1 MAKLKVDLE
10 IGLKR
15 LEVFTKGLVDTGF
28 LGNYRSVFKGKG
40 LEFADYRA
48 YMPDDDA
55 NLIDWKATVRS
66 NQFLVKEF
74 VEERN
79 INVFFLIDV
88 SNSMIL
94 SSIPKLKCEYAA
106 EFVSCL
112 SYAMLKSGDNIGYGL
127 FSDNII
133 KEVPPTGGLKQFY
146 IFSEILTDPK
156 MYGGDKNIKK
166 ALKFLVD
173 FVKERTLVF
182 IISDF
187 IGMSADWEKELEFAA
202 SKFDVIGVMI
212 RDPTDKKILGGMG
225 QLAIIDP
232 YSENRLLIEPEKIK
246 EEYAKETKRDEK
258 KIEETFKDT
267 NCDFLNLTT
276 NKSFIE
282 PLIDLFIRRTKKW
295 R

>member
-15 LEVFTKGLVDTGF
+15 LEIFTKGLVNTGF

-55 NLIDWKATVRS
+55 SLIDWKATVRA

-112 SYAMLKSGDNIGYGL
+112 SYAMLKSGDNVGYAL
-127 FSDNII
+127 FSDDII
-133 KEVPPTGGLKQFY
+133 KEAPPSGGLKQFY

-156 MYGGDKNIKK
+156 MYGGNNNIKK
-166 ALKFLVD
+166 AINFLTE

-187 IGMSADWEKELEFAA
+187 IGIELDWGKGLTLAT
-202 SKFDVIGVMI
+202 SKFDIIGVMI
-212 RDPTDKKILGGMG
+212 RDPIDKSIPGGMG
-225 QLAIIDP
+225 HLAIIDP
-232 YSENRLLIEPEKIK
+232 YSENRTLIEPEKIK
-246 EEYAKETKRDEK
+246 EEYAKETKRDERE
-258 KIEETFKDT
+258 IEEIFKGN
-267 NCDFLNLTT
+267 NCDFLSLTT
-276 NKSFIE
+276 NKPFIE
-282 PLIDLFIRRTKKW
+282 PLIDLFRTRVKKW